1 MSWCRLG
8 AASSH
13 PSCYGGELSSEPQ
26 THLGWLVGAGF
37 WSVVMDA
44 SNWNL
49 DIKTSGGLPLQA
61 ARGFV

>member
-1 MSWCRLG
+1 
-8 AASSH
+8 
-13 PSCYGGELSSEPQ
+13 
-26 THLGWLVGAGF
+26 VGAGF